1 MIIKKIVIV
10 ILVLLILYLTL
21 RINENFSVCNRR
33 SPAYNRIACG
43 LEKIEQR
50 RATALER
57 KRRERRR
64 REEGGTMYYDPYSP
78 TVDPSLLANSTL
90 TNDTSNT
97 YLKTDI
103 MNVKASINNSIIN
116 LDPNSIDNKNINV
129 GNDIIVRKKF
139 RVKGYNYDIDIPF
152 LRYIK
157 NLPLHFEKDICLGN
171 ECINKKHI
179 EAIKGERKINLVT
192 YPENLRKCLG
202 SKTVTHRKKR
212 DEEPINEYVFGA
224 RDCTNGD
231 PKIEFVIQREAH
243 DHKRDLDS
251 THIHQHKIND
261 ISHNNLN

>member
-21 RINENFSVCNRR
+21 RINENFFVTVCDDR
-33 SPAYNRIACG
+33 SQDYNFVECGVYKMRQQIAAA
-43 LEKIEQR
+43 KRQ
-50 RATALER
+50 

-64 REEGGTMYYDPYSP
+64 REVGGTRYYDHNSP

-116 LDPNSIDNKNINV
+116 LDPNSVDNKNINV

-139 RVKGYNYDIDIPF
+139 RVRGYNYDIDIPF

-192 YPENLRKCLG
+192 YPENFRKCLG
-202 SKTVTHRKKR
+202 SKTVTHREKN

-231 PKIEFVIQREAH
+231 PKIEFVIQREPH
-243 DHKRDLDS
+243 EHLYSS